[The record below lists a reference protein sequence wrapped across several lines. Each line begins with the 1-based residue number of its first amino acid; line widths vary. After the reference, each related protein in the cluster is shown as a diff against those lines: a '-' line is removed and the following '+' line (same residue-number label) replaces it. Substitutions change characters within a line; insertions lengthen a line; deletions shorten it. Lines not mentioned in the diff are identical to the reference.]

1 MRARRIAAAAV
12 LICLVAAAVWFVP
25 PRWRALVARRT
36 VLAAERLQGLHFS
49 DAQRELIAKNVAQ
62 DREGYEKLRAVPLAN
77 SVAPALLFRPWPRG
91 WRIEQGPS
99 AVALTPHP
107 GLRAPKDLQQLAF
120 ASITELSELLR
131 TRQVTS
137 EALTR
142 QSLSRLKSLDPKLL
156 AVVTLLEERALA
168 EAQKADAE
176 LAAGHWRG
184 PLHGIPYGA
193 KDLLAARG
201 GPTTWGSAAHKEQRF
216 DEDAT
221 AIARLSQAGAVLVA
235 KLSLG
240 ELAMGDVWFGGK
252 TKNPWN
258 TQRGSSGSSAGPAAA
273 VAAGLVPFAL
283 GSETLG
289 SIVSPAT
296 ECGVTGLRP
305 TFGRVS
311 RAGAMALSWSMDK
324 IGPLCR
330 SAEDCAVV
338 LDAIRGA
345 DGLDA
350 TVVDAPLRFA
360 PRADLRGVK
369 LGVLRA
375 AFDEKRPAQ
384 ENDER
389 ALQQLRAL
397 GAELVPFEA
406 PALPL
411 REMRLILVSEAAAAF
426 EELTRSGRDSLLARQ
441 GEDAW
446 PVILRRAK
454 LIPAVEYVNAN
465 RVRALLIEE
474 MDKRMRGL
482 DALISPTH
490 GATMLT
496 NLTGHPAVVVP
507 DGFTKEGVPT
517 SLTFIGQLL
526 REGEVLAIAGAW
538 QEATGFHH
546 RHPPLATARAL
557 SEREPA
563 ASPPSP
569 PARAGSAP

>member
-1 MRARRIAAAAV
+1 
-12 LICLVAAAVWFVP
+12 
-25 PRWRALVARRT
+25 
-36 VLAAERLQGLHFS
+36 
-49 DAQRELIAKNVAQ
+49 
-62 DREGYEKLRAVPLAN
+62 
-77 SVAPALLFRPWPRG
+77 
-91 WRIEQGPS
+91 
-99 AVALTPHP
+99 
-107 GLRAPKDLQQLAF
+107 
-120 ASITELSELLR
+120 
-131 TRQVTS
+131 
-137 EALTR
+137 
-142 QSLSRLKSLDPKLL
+142 
-156 AVVTLLEERALA
+156 
-168 EAQKADAE
+168 
-176 LAAGHWRG
+176 
-184 PLHGIPYGA
+184 
-193 KDLLAARG
+193 
-201 GPTTWGSAAHKEQRF
+201 
-216 DEDAT
+216 
-221 AIARLSQAGAVLVA
+221 
-235 KLSLG
+235 
-240 ELAMGDVWFGGK
+240 
-252 TKNPWN
+252 
-258 TQRGSSGSSAGPAAA
+258 

-296 ECGVTGLRP
+296 ECAVTGLRP

-311 RAGAMALSWSMDK
+311 RTGAMALSWSMDK

-330 SAEDCAVV
+330 SAEDCAAV

-345 DGLDA
+345 DGIDA

-375 AFDEKRPAQ
+375 AFDEKRPAK
-384 ENDER
+384 ENDEQ
-389 ALQQLRAL
+389 ALQRLREL

-411 REMRLILVSEAAAAF
+411 RELRLILVSEAAAAF
-426 EELTRSGRDSLLARQ
+426 EELTRTGRDSLLARQ
-441 GEDAW
+441 GEGAW
-446 PVILRRAK
+446 PVVLRGAK

-482 DALISPTH
+482 DALVSPTH
-490 GATMLT
+490 GATLMT

-546 RHPPLATARAL
+546 RHPPLATARAV
-557 SEREPA
+557 SATEAA